1 MLTLVNWYCAGFCLC
16 PDSWSVEHRSLFFPG
31 SSPDHDGEQTCDSLS
46 AMASRP
52 ALSSAEMLLC
62 PPHHCPVSPLCLSA
76 LRQVPRVLCCLH
88 YSIWEA
94 LKIPAVQSPLG
105 SLKMNKLFSEQT
117 IRKPGQMNL
126 PMGQRDRLFVI
137 RGLPRNPEIWVDAA
151 ENSAL
156 GREVG

>member
-1 MLTLVNWYCAGFCLC
+1 M
-16 PDSWSVEHRSLFFPG
+16 
-31 SSPDHDGEQTCDSLS
+31 
-46 AMASRP
+46 
-52 ALSSAEMLLC
+52 
-62 PPHHCPVSPLCLSA
+62 
-76 LRQVPRVLCCLH
+76 LCCLH

-94 LKIPAVQSPLG
+94 LKTPALQSPLS

-126 PMGQRDRLFVI
+126 LMGQRDRLFVI
-137 RGLPRNPEIWVDAA
+137 RGLLRNPEIWVDAA